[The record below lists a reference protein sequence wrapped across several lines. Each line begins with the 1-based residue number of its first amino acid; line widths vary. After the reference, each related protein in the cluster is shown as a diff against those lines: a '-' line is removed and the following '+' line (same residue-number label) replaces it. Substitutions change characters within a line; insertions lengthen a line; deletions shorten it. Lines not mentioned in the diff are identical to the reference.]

1 MIVTVLWTLESEGP
15 IYGIGSETAS
25 FISLVKVL
33 KPLGILFIIKLYA
46 EVCDSYFWKKR
57 AVMFARNLISQN
69 CSEFVPYFA
78 ETSPAL
84 ENSCIHAWL
93 GALIV
98 LLKP

>member
-33 KPLGILFIIKLYA
+33 KPLGILVIIKLYA
-46 EVCDSYFWKKR
+46 DSYFWKKR